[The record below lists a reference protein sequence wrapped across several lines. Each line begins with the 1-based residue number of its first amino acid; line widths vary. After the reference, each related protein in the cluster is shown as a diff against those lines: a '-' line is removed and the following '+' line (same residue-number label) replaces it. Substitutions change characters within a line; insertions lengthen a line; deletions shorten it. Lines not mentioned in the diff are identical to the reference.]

1 MFIRVHLRLH
11 WGSHLLRA
19 LSIRD
24 YVIVERLD
32 LELADGFTALT
43 GETGA
48 GKSILVDAVKLA
60 LGDRADAGVVRAGT
74 ARAEISADFDV
85 AANAAAR
92 AWLEAQEM
100 AEGASDCLVRRTIDT
115 SGRSRAFVNGRPATV
130 AQLRELGELLVDIHG
145 QHDHQLLLKRDRQRA
160 LLDAF
165 AGQGDLAAEVARL
178 HAAWR
183 RAAEQRAAREGA
195 QRTSAR
201 ERELLTHE
209 VRDLEALAFEPARWQ
224 EDQAEHRRLAHAQ
237 ELIASVSECAEAL
250 DESDD
255 AAASRLAHVA
265 GRLAEAAALDPA
277 LEDARRDAE
286 TAAVHARES
295 AQQLRRYLQRLEVDP
310 GRLEQLDNRIKAV
323 IDSARKY
330 RVEPAELPAAL
341 AERRARLAELGGEE
355 SLEELKAQEQAH
367 EKAYREKAGRLSQSR
382 REAAR
387 KLGSEVTASMQRLAM
402 GGGRLQVSL
411 EPLETPGAG
420 GLEAVELQ
428 VAAHAGQPLAPLA
441 RVASGG
447 ELSRLSLAIQVL
459 LSGQASVAT
468 LVFDEVDSGIGGGV
482 AEVVGQLLQSLA
494 RHHQVLAV
502 THLAQVAVHARTQ
515 LRVSKHPGPA
525 GTVAAVDPLDADAR
539 VDEVARM
546 LGGLRITETTRRHA
560 AEMLQNAK
568 GAGTPVRRDKGRA
581 AAGRS

>member
-1 MFIRVHLRLH
+1 M
-11 WGSHLLRA
+11 LRA

-48 GKSILVDAVKLA
+48 GKSILVDAVKLT
-60 LGDRADAGVVRAGT
+60 LGDRADASVVRAG
-74 ARAEISADFDV
+74 AAKAEVSADFDAGNLAGV
-85 AANAAAR
+85 R
-92 AWLEAQEM
+92 AWLGAQDLDDGD
-100 AEGASDCLVRRTIDT
+100 GACIVRRTID
-115 SGRSRAFVNGRPATV
+115 SGGRSRAFVNGRPATV
-130 AQLRELGELLVDIHG
+130 AQLRELGEMLVDIHG
-145 QHDHQLLLKRDRQRA
+145 QHDHQLLLKRERQRQ

-165 AGQGDLAAEVARL
+165 GASTQLASDVAQR

-183 RAAEQRAAREGA
+183 RVADQRVARETA

-201 ERELLTHE
+201 ERDLVGHE
-209 VRDLEALAFEPARWQ
+209 VRDLESLAFDPPQWQ

-237 ELIASVSECAEAL
+237 ELIATVSECAEAL
-250 DESDD
+250 DESDS
-255 AAASRLAHVA
+255 AAANVLAHASSRLAA
-265 GRLAEAAALDPA
+265 AAALDPT
-277 LEDARRDAE
+277 LEEVRREAE
-286 TAAVHARES
+286 AAAVQAREA

-310 GRLEQLDNRIKAV
+310 GRLGQLDARIKAV
-323 IDSARKY
+323 VDTARKY
-330 RVEPAELPAAL
+330 RVDPAELPAAL

-355 SLEELKAQEQAH
+355 SLEALRAQEAAN
-367 EKAYREKAGRLSQSR
+367 EKAFRDLALKLGQVR

-387 KLGSEVTASMQRLAM
+387 KLGSEVTATMQRLAM
-402 GGGRLQVSL
+402 GGGRLEVAL
-411 EPLETPGAG
+411 EPLETPSAG
-420 GLEAVELQ
+420 GLESVELR

-441 RVASGG
+441 KVASGG

-459 LSGQASVAT
+459 LSGQASVPT

-494 RHHQVLAV
+494 RHHQVLSV
-502 THLAQVAVHARTQ
+502 THLPQVAVHARTQ
-515 LRVSKHPGPA
+515 LRVTKQA
-525 GTVAAVDPLDADAR
+525 GTRGAAATVEPLDATAR

-546 LGGLRITETTRRHA
+546 LGGIRITETTRRHA
-560 AEMLQNAK
+560 DEMLQNARSP
-568 GAGTPVRRDKGRA
+568 GTPVRKDKGKA